1 MIKQFLIL
9 LPLLMPVLAH
19 SSCNLR
25 EQDYAGEYTSD
36 WVAVKGEKQ
45 ALRIN
50 GDHSSEFVRT
60 FEAGDSQRFQSKS
73 FQLVEDVLIIK
84 YFKESGALAYKLI
97 LSGWKI
103 DEIKAL
109 YGTMYM
115 YRDGKQYNGLPVSF
129 RSK

>member
-25 EQDYAGEYTSD
+25 EQDYAGEYISE

-50 GDHSSEFVRT
+50 GDHSSEFLRT